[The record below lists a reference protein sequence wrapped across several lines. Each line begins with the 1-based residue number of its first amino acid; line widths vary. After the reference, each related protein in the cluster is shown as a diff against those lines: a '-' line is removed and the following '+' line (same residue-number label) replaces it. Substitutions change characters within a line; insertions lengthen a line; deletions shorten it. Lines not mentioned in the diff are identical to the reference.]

1 MIDPNVSTAVSDMKL
16 TDKEDPE
23 AAEASQSTEG
33 ACALPPN
40 DD

>member
-16 TDKEDPE
+16 TDGEDPE
-23 AAEASQSTEG
+23 AAEGNQSTEG